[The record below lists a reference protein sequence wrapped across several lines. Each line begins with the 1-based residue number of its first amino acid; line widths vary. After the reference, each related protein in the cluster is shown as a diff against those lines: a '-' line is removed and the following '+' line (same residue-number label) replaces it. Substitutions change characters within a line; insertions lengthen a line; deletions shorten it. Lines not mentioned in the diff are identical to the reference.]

1 MLKRILKK
9 LVWRFNKHPFQ
20 KGKSYLCIDNQIGDF
35 TIGKV
40 YKCEQD
46 DYLEDDSEGSDTFGE
61 YKNFYKCF
69 VEYGN

>member
-1 MLKRILKK
+1 MLKRIFKYLKF
-9 LVWRFNKHPFQ
+9 RFSSHPLQ
-20 KGKSYLCIDNQIGDF
+20 EGKSYLCIDNQIGDF

-40 YKCEQD
+40 YICDQD
-46 DYLEDDSEGSDTFGE
+46 DYLEDDTGGSDIFGE